1 MADTEK
7 TETKERLKKAYE
19 LGRECGEYVAA
30 FDYDPNEDTETAMQ
44 NYVEF
49 AGFNSEYEPHPACM
63 FIDGTEEVDPD
74 AELEWKRGFA
84 DGYEA
89 TQGVEVTI

>member
-1 MADTEK
+1 
-7 TETKERLKKAYE
+7 
-19 LGRECGEYVAA
+19 
-30 FDYDPNEDTETAMQ
+30 MQ

-49 AGFNSEYEPHPACM
+49 AGFNSEYEPYPAFM

-74 AELEWKRGFA
+74 AEREWKRGFA

-89 TQGVEVTI
+89 TQGVER